1 MPCVWTHACRSLDA
15 ALHAAKA
22 VLLRAVLAVAFVL
35 VASQIAHA
43 TCTVTSPT
51 LTLTSSAYTY
61 PFAGGGTGVSV
72 TFTASYNVTSSGGA
86 GGQCGNQTIDIIPAL
101 TGGAFSG
108 ASCAS
113 LSMPISPNTTA
124 VHTVTCT
131 QTWTEPASPGASYN
145 VTATANAAGTAFD
158 IGRRIR

>member
-124 VHTVTCT
+124 VHTHAPKHGLNLHR
-131 QTWTEPASPGASYN
+131 QAPAITSRRRPMPPAPRS
-145 VTATANAAGTAFD
+145 TSA
-158 IGRRIR
+158 RRIR